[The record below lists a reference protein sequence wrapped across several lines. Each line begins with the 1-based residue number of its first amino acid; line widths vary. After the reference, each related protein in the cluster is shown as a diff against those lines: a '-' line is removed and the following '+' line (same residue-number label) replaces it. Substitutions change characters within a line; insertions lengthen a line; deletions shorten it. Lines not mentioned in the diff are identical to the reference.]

1 MPRPKLVKVNGKDH
15 RVTIRL
21 DNDTYQSLKEAI
33 GQGKLPNLS
42 EALRGMIRQKVWEV
56 KFSEEIR
63 RDLRLNEVSEK
74 DLREMVDRLLGEFD
88 TPENRR
94 FVKVDGFLEAL
105 FSSIGSVIRKALV
118 ELERREGDKRTR
130 GS

>member
-1 MPRPKLVKVNGKDH
+1 MPRPKLIKGNKKDH
-15 RVTIRL
+15 KVTIRL
-21 DNDTYQSLKEAI
+21 DNDTYRSLKEAI
-33 GQGKLPNLS
+33 EQGKVTNLS

-74 DLREMVDRLLGEFD
+74 DLREMVDRLLGDFD
-88 TPENRR
+88 TAENRE
-94 FVKVDGFLEAL
+94 FVKLDGFLEAL

-118 ELERREGDKRTR
+118 ELERREAGKRT
-130 GS
+130 SEN